1 MSEIKKIDV
10 SKIYN
15 GEVTEIP
22 FCFTV
27 VPEGTES
34 DDLTFAEPIKVE
46 GRVYEK
52 ARGRDKAESYVELAF
67 SESGDYATHC
77 ARCFKPLTRHF
88 ETERVYGL
96 TKKLASEDSEEY
108 IEVPDSLLD
117 IEELART
124 VFYLELPSRVLCKE
138 DCKGLCSQ
146 CGANKNVENC
156 SCLDYDVD
164 VRLAKLRELFGE

>member
-117 IEELART
+117 IEE
-124 VFYLELPSRVLCKE
+124 
-138 DCKGLCSQ
+138 
-146 CGANKNVENC
+146 
-156 SCLDYDVD
+156 
-164 VRLAKLRELFGE
+164 